1 MSDDDKDI
9 VEEEVDAS
17 DDAAAD
23 DAAPVADDVKEEVAD
38 EKPAA
43 KPAGDSS
50 DGNKLYVGNLP
61 FGLDNAKLGDLFSGI
76 DGVEVVEAV
85 VITDKFNEGRS
96 KGFGFVTVA
105 DAAQAEKAIEAVNG
119 SDVDGRKIVVNV
131 ARPRV
136 DRADRG
142 GDRNSFRRSY

>member
-9 VEEEVDAS
+9 VEEVEETNS
-17 DDAAAD
+17 D
-23 DAAPVADDVKEEVAD
+23 VEESTPEEPA

-43 KPAGDSS
+43 SSETPAEDS
-50 DGNKLYVGNLP
+50 KLYVGNLP
-61 FGLDNAKLGDLFSGI
+61 FAVDNAKLGEVFSAI

-105 DAAQAEKAIEAVNG
+105 NADQANKAIEAMNG
-119 SDVDGRKIVVNV
+119 SDLDGRKIVVNV
-131 ARPRV
+131 ARPKT
-136 DRADRG
+136 DRRDRDDDRG
-142 GDRNSFRRSY
+142 GFRRSY